1 MTCYM
6 ETGRIL
12 GLPIGVQ
19 QELFTYFAKVVAR
32 LELNARRLGKI
43 DGRSMVDIS
52 GSNITVQNRKKLD
65 VAVGAGETYNHA

>member
-1 MTCYM
+1 M
-6 ETGRIL
+6 
-12 GLPIGVQ
+12 Q

-32 LELNARRLGKI
+32 LEPNARRLGKI

-65 VAVGAGETYNHA
+65 VAVGAGERLNHARLIFTYVMMRACFR